1 MRSLSSEATTGS
13 LKVKNNFAFN
23 DILKRLHLI
32 FSRNM
37 VMEIVMYFCQA
48 VSTEP

>member
-1 MRSLSSEATTGS
+1 MHSPSSEATTGS
-13 LKVKNNFAFN
+13 LKVKNNLAFN
-23 DILKRLHLI
+23 DVLKLLHLI

-48 VSTEP
+48 VY